1 MPPRSCTSRACDF
14 ALAIFFLAWP
24 TRVVGARLGRRSVA
38 VRSASSSFARF
49 RGIHAVGSSFGVDRL
64 FRGAQSRLVEE
75 FGIEVRELQVL
86 PLGTRGGTETVLPVC
101 RDCRLA
107 QVAQAAAR
115 TSGPKSDGCG
125 AGERVSVAGG
135 KLVIPFPLTCS
146 RFVLPCSAEW

>member
-1 MPPRSCTSRACDF
+1 MPPRSRTSMARDF

-125 AGERVSVAGG
+125 AGERASVAGG
-135 KLVIPFPLTCS
+135 KLVIPFPLTCG
-146 RFVLPCSAEW
+146 RFCTTL